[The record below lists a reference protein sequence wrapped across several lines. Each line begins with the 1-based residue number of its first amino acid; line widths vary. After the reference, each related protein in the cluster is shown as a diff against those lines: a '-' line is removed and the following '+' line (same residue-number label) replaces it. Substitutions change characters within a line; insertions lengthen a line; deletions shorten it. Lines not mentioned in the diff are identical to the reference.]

1 MTDPLDRVAGWVGR
15 TLTEPQRRQ
24 LRRFEEWLRA
34 EAIPA
39 GGVGEADADRID
51 LRHLADSLSFAVG
64 WPDHD
69 PTTLLDLG
77 SGVGLP
83 GIPLAIL
90 LPQTEVVLVD
100 RSGRRTRLAR
110 RAGRILELDNLR
122 VVEADIVSASFS
134 VQAVV
139 SRAALPWDT
148 LRSHV
153 LRLLEPGGIGVVA
166 ASRTHAPPSEGD
178 RIVEIPS
185 EVLDHP
191 AWLRI
196 ITRQ

>member
-1 MTDPLDRVAGWVGR
+1 MTDPLDRVATWVGR
-15 TLTEPQRRQ
+15 TLTDPQRLL
-24 LRRFEEWLRA
+24 LRRFESWLRT

-39 GGVGEADADRID
+39 GGVGEADVDRID
-51 LRHLADSLSFAVG
+51 RRHVADALSFAVG

-69 PTTLLDLG
+69 PATLLDLG

-90 LPQTEVVLVD
+90 LPGTEVVLID

-110 RAGRILELDNLR
+110 RAGRILELENLR
-122 VVEADIVSASFS
+122 VLDADIASASFS
-134 VQAVV
+134 VPAVV
-139 SRAALPWDT
+139 SRAALPWGT
-148 LRSHV
+148 LRPHV
-153 LRLLEPGGIGVVA
+153 LRLLEPGGVGVVA
-166 ASRTHAPPSEGD
+166 ASRIQAPPSDGD